1 LPRFPP
7 HPSFG
12 LMRIARFALA
22 LLLAAASA
30 SGQQVSAK
38 NDASLQRMWRLGMD
52 SSHLESLA
60 YSLIDSIGPRLT
72 GSPALLRASDWI
84 LKTYSSWGID
94 SRREQ
99 FGTWRGWRRGWSHVD
114 LVAPRV
120 RSLEATMLAGS
131 PGTRGQTLS
140 AEAIV
145 LPKFRDS
152 LEFLRW
158 LPLAR
163 GKIVLL
169 SPSWPAC
176 RPSEDWMRWATPP
189 SLARIDSAMA
199 TTRREWSAEVD
210 AQGRVDSARLY
221 RGTGYNLSPRGT
233 GMLGLRLEKAGV
245 AAMAL
250 SQPKLTAFPDPGAA
264 STGRGTGGWG
274 TMEVYETYNRTAPAV
289 AISCEDYDL
298 VFALAEHG
306 AKPIVRLDL
315 DASALGEQP
324 AFNTLAEIKGHDRP
338 NEYIVLSGHLDSWD
352 GASGAT
358 DNGTATVM
366 VMEAMRILSLA
377 YPHPKR
383 TIIAAH
389 WAGEEQHLVGSL
401 AFSEDHPEIMSGIQA
416 VFNQDNGTGRVQ
428 EIYAAAL
435 PDIARHLRSW
445 YERLPAFYTDS
456 VSPNVV
462 KWTFKDEGPRTG
474 GTDGAVFSCKG
485 APAFFLYS
493 LDWNYFA
500 YTWHS
505 NRDTYDK
512 IVFDDLRHNATL
524 LAMLVYAASED
535 PEFISRRRSA
545 VTWPATCGTAP
556 RRTRPLW

>member
-1 LPRFPP
+1 
-7 HPSFG
+7 
-12 LMRIARFALA
+12 
-22 LLLAAASA
+22 
-30 SGQQVSAK
+30 
-38 NDASLQRMWRLGMD
+38 
-52 SSHLESLA
+52 
-60 YSLIDSIGPRLT
+60 
-72 GSPALLRASDWI
+72 
-84 LKTYSSWGID
+84 
-94 SRREQ
+94 
-99 FGTWRGWRRGWSHVD
+99 
-114 LVAPRV
+114 
-120 RSLEATMLAGS
+120 MLAGS
-131 PGTRGQTLS
+131 PGTRGRSLS

-152 LEFLRW
+152 LEFVRW
-158 LPLAR
+158 LPQAR

-169 SPSWPAC
+169 SPQWPTC
-176 RPSEDWMRWATPP
+176 RPSEDWFRWATPA
-189 SLARIDSAMA
+189 SNARIDSLMA
-199 TTRREWSAEVD
+199 TTKREWSAMLD
-210 AQGRVDSARLY
+210 PHGRVDSARLY

-233 GMLGLRLEKAGV
+233 GMLGLRLENAGV

-250 SQPKLTAFPDPGAA
+250 SQPKLTAFPDPFEKAA
-264 STGRGTGGWG
+264 ANAAPRGTGGWG
-274 TMEVYETYNRTAPAV
+274 TMEVYETYNNTAPAV

-315 DASALGEQP
+315 DAGALGEQP
-324 AFNTLAEIKGHDRP
+324 TFNTLAEIRGREHP
-338 NEYIVLSGHLDSWD
+338 NEYILLSAHLDSWD

-358 DNGTATVM
+358 DNGTATAM

-389 WAGEEQHLVGSL
+389 WSGEEQHVVGSL
-401 AFSEDHPEIMSGIQA
+401 AFSEDHPEIMSGLQA
-416 VFNQDNGTGRVQ
+416 VFNQDNGTGRVH

-435 PDIARHLRSW
+435 PDIAPHLRSW
-445 YERLPAFYTDS
+445 YERLPGFYRDS
-456 VSPNVV
+456 VSPNFVR
-462 KWTFKDEGPRTG
+462 WIFRDESPRTG

-505 NRDTYDK
+505 NRDSYDK

-535 PEFISRRRSA
+535 PELISRRRSA
-545 VTWPATCGTAP
+545 VTWPTTCGSAP
-556 RRTRPLW
+556 RTTRPIW